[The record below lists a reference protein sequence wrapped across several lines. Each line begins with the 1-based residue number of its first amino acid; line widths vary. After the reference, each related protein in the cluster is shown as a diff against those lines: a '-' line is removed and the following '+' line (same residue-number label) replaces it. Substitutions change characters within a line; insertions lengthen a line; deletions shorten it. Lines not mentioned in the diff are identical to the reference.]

1 MNFLKNWWSGLALA
15 MLVGAAPI
23 VHASTC
29 YGTASDGRIE
39 GAVALP
45 PSGANFAAYSKLG
58 VALGRTYVH
67 ASVSEVLLAS
77 WTALARD
84 MPGLTFIYGE
94 TGLRHGGPFPPH
106 RTHESGTSVDF
117 MVPVRTRDGRPAVLP
132 GWALNRFGYDLEFD
146 SEGRLD
152 DLQIDFA
159 AIAAHLSHLEREARK
174 HGIGIARVIFDPALS
189 SRLFAAPGGARIK
202 TLPFMKT
209 KPWIRHDEHYHV
221 DFAVRCEPLQRQGK
235 RG

>member
-1 MNFLKNWWSGLALA
+1 MTSLKIWPWGLALS
-15 MLVGAAPI
+15 MMVCAAPQAQ
-23 VHASTC
+23 ASTC
-29 YGTASDGRIE
+29 YGTTSNGRIE
-39 GAVALP
+39 SAVALP
-45 PSGANFAAYSKLG
+45 ASGANFAAYSKLG
-58 VALGRTYVH
+58 VVLGRTYVH
-67 ASVSEVLLAS
+67 AKVSDVVLGA

-84 MPGLTFIYGE
+84 MPGTTFIYGE
-94 TGLRHGGPFPPH
+94 TGLEHGGPFPPH

-132 GWALNRFGYDLEFD
+132 GSALNRFGYDLEFD
-146 SEGRLD
+146 SDGRLD

-159 AIAAHLSHLEREARK
+159 AIAAHLFHLDREARR

-221 DFAVRCEPLQRQGK
+221 DFAVRCEPLQREK
-235 RG
+235 R